1 MGSAF
6 WRELV
11 KTPLSGLW
19 VFLRVANTSSCIGA
33 GIGAITSWF
42 MTVRLAREYQMSM
55 AETGAT
61 VGAVLG
67 LVLGCIAYYE
77 VFRGRIDFLAFGTI
91 VTLTTILSASSAFLL
106 HILTDTGGW
115 IALPI
120 GVITFF
126 AICLKVRASTSP
138 SGANGSS

>member
-1 MGSAF
+1 M
-6 WRELV
+6 R
-11 KTPLSGLW
+11 TPISGLW
-19 VFLRVANTSSCIGA
+19 AFLRVAVTSTCIGA
-33 GIGAITSWF
+33 GIGAITAWF

-61 VGAVLG
+61 VGAALG
-67 LVLGCIAYYE
+67 LVLGCIAYYA
-77 VFRGRIDFLAFGTI
+77 VFRGQIDFLALGTI
-91 VTLTTILSASSAFLL
+91 VTLTTILCASSAFLL

-126 AICLKVRASTSP
+126 ATCLKLRASANS
-138 SGANGSS
+138 SGAGSS